1 MTRRA
6 RAVMGTIVTV
16 DVAASDATDAL
27 ERALRWFAD
36 IEQMCS
42 RFDEGSELRRV
53 CARVGEP
60 VTASPLL
67 CQLLAFA
74 LEVAE
79 ASDGAF
85 DPSVGWAMERR
96 GFDREH
102 RTGRVIASGITSSA
116 PVTYRDVA
124 VDVDHGTITVR
135 RPLVLDLGA
144 VAKGLAIDLA
154 ARELAPWRD
163 FVIDAGGDLFLSGH
177 RSDGAPWEVGIRHP
191 RDPDRLCAVMSACDT
206 AVCTSGDYERPSPAG
221 DGHHLVDPSTGAS
234 PCELASVT
242 VTAPSA
248 MTADAMATAAFVLGP
263 TRGLRFLAD
272 HGVDGLLVTPALT
285 WRTTPGFPGRI
296 LL

>member
-1 MTRRA
+1 
-6 RAVMGTIVTV
+6 MGTIVTI
-16 DVAASDATDAL
+16 DVAASDGPDAL
-27 ERALRWFAD
+27 ERALQRFAEV
-36 IEQMCS
+36 EQVCS
-42 RFDEGSELRRV
+42 RFDEGSELRQL

-60 VTASPLL
+60 VPASPLL

-85 DPSVGWAMERR
+85 DPTVGWAMVRR
-96 GFDREH
+96 GFNREH
-102 RTGRVIASGITSSA
+102 RTGRVTAGDTTASAT
-116 PVTYRDVA
+116 VTYRDVT
-124 VDVDHGTITVR
+124 VDVDDRTITLR
-135 RPLVLDLGA
+135 RPLMLDLGA

-154 ARELAPWRD
+154 ARELAPCRH

-177 RSDGAPWEVGIRHP
+177 RLDGAPWEVGIRHP
-191 RDPDRLCAVMSACDT
+191 RDPDRVCAVVSTSDA

-234 PCELASVT
+234 PGELASVT

-248 MTADAMATAAFVLGP
+248 MTADAMATAAFILGP
-263 TRGLRFLAD
+263 ARGLRFLAD
-272 HGVDGLLVTPALT
+272 QGVSGLLVTPALT
-285 WRTTPGFPGRI
+285 WHATPGFPGRI